1 MKTSISTNLA
11 HSSRR
16 RFLQTVAA
24 VTALPVIGSMAAAAP
39 TLATAQQET
48 DAAKKRPLRL
58 ALASYTLRNFKLP
71 ETIAMTVRVGLD
83 AVCLKSMHLP
93 LDAPI
98 DRIQADAAEVRK
110 AGLELYGGGVIQMGN
125 AVEVNQAFEYAK
137 AAGMTKIIGVPAP
150 DILPLVNDKVQ
161 QYDIAVCIHNHGPG
175 DNVYTTPDMA
185 YERIKTLDKR
195 IGLCHDVGHTVRVGK
210 DPAALSEQCADRLLD
225 VHIKDVTAA
234 TAAGHSTPCGRGVI
248 DLPRLLRT
256 FIKIGYT
263 GFLAFEYEEQ
273 PNDPLAGLAES
284 VGYIRGVLDT
294 L

>member
-1 MKTSISTNLA
+1 MKQDLVINPTQT
-11 HSSRR
+11 SRR
-16 RFLQTVAA
+16 QFLQAAAA
-24 VTALPVIGSMAAAAP
+24 VTAFPAIGSLAFATPSVAAG
-39 TLATAQQET
+39 LQEPET
-48 DAAKKRPLRL
+48 TRRRPLRL

-83 AVCLKSMHLP
+83 AICLKSMHLP
-93 LDAPI
+93 LDASAEQ
-98 DRIQADAAEVRK
+98 IQTAAAEVRK
-110 AGLELYGGGVIQMGN
+110 AGLELYGGGVIAMSN
-125 AVEVNQAFEYAK
+125 EAEVNQAFEYAK

-150 DILPLVNDKVQ
+150 AMLPLVNDKVQ

-175 DNVYTTPDMA
+175 DDVYTTPDMA

-195 IGLCHDVGHTVRVGK
+195 IGVCHDVGHTVRVGK
-210 DPAALSEQCADRLLD
+210 DPAAISEQCADRLLD

-273 PNDPLAGLAES
+273 PNDPLPGLAES

>member
-1 MKTSISTNLA
+1 M
-11 HSSRR
+11 HS
-16 RFLQTVAA
+16 V
-24 VTALPVIGSMAAAAP
+24 
-39 TLATAQQET
+39 
-48 DAAKKRPLRL
+48 
-58 ALASYTLRNFKLP
+58 
-71 ETIAMTVRVGLD
+71 
-83 AVCLKSMHLP
+83 
-93 LDAPI
+93 

-125 AVEVNQAFEYAK
+125 EAEVNQAFEYAK

-150 DILPLVNDKVQ
+150 DMLPLVNDKVQ

-210 DPAALSEQCADRLLD
+210 DPAAISEQCADRLLD

-256 FIKIGYT
+256 FMKIGYS

-273 PNDPLAGLAES
+273 PNDPLPGLAES